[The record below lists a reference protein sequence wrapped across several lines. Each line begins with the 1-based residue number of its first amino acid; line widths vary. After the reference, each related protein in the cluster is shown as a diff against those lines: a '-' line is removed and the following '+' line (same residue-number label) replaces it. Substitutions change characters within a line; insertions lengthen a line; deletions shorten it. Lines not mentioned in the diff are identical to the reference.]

1 MPTHGYELDDL
12 KEQYKTVSVSEN
24 GSNTYVLVEKA
35 GLPPGCHP
43 KETPVLLVLNS
54 GQPRPE
60 IYVKPGI
67 KILNGQ
73 DPRSTSIINIQGQSW
88 MQFSYNL
95 EFDRNKHSL
104 VQFIAGSLRRFSKN

>member
-1 MPTHGYELDDL
+1 MPAHGYDLDDL
-12 KEQYKTVSVSEN
+12 KEQFKSVSVSEN
-24 GSNTYVLVEKA
+24 GGNTYVLVQKA
-35 GLPPGCHP
+35 TLPVGCNP
-43 KETPVLLVLNS
+43 EETPVLLVLNS

-73 DPRSTSIINIQGQSW
+73 DPRSTSVVSVQGQSW

-95 EFDRNKHSL
+95 EFDRSKHTL